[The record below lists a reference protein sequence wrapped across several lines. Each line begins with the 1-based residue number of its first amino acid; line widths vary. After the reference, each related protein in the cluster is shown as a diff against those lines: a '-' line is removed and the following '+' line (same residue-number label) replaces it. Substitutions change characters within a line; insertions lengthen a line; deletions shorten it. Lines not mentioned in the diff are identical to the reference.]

1 MTAMPAITPRS
12 PAAATRQPATA
23 GPAAELDAELD
34 AADRRLINRLQ
45 EGLPLVAAPYAVVAA
60 ELDLSEGELL
70 YRLERLLEAG
80 VLSRFGPMYHAE
92 RLGGGLTLA
101 ALAVPEPDFEAV
113 VEAVNAFPEVAH
125 NYRREHALNM
135 WFVLATETPQR
146 IQEVIDEIEAATG
159 LPVFNMPKQEEFHV
173 RLHLP
178 V

>member
-1 MTAMPAITPRS
+1 MNAISPHHSLPADT
-12 PAAATRQPATA
+12 
-23 GPAAELDAELD
+23 LAELD

-45 EGLPLVAAPYAVVAA
+45 DGLPLVAAPYAAVAA
-60 ELDLSEGELL
+60 EIGVSEGELL

-92 RLGGGLTLA
+92 LLGGGLTLA
-101 ALAVPEPDFEAV
+101 ALAVPEQDFERVTA
-113 VEAVNAFPEVAH
+113 AVNAFPEVAH
-125 NYRREHALNM
+125 NYRREHRLNM
-135 WFVLATETPQR
+135 WFVLATERPER
-146 IQEVIDEIEAATG
+146 IGQVIAEIEAATG